1 MHFST
6 LPIAAFVIAATVA
19 VNISWSTFHVEGF
32 STRSPMQHHGSR
44 NPATERKQ
52 YNENTKPLEITRL
65 FGILDD
71 IMMEEENREKDA
83 IVEND
88 SDQNDLIDLYHSL
101 IFASDLESEISKR
114 FRDCTDS
121 RFLEYLNSLS
131 ESSQDKEEREG
142 LAELVDQ
149 IDNVKTAMDKK
160 SAENEEKAATQ
171 AEPEPEEQSIDEPT
185 SANKAKPLSNADIL
199 RKASEIDAAIALSDD
214 EKPSDFISDCREVV
228 NLSRGFNDSGQ
239 MRVGGG

>member
-1 MHFST
+1 MYFPT
-6 LPIAAFVIAATVA
+6 LPIAAFVIAAAVA
-19 VNISWSTFHVEGF
+19 VDISWSAFHVEGF

-44 NPATERKQ
+44 NLATGRRL
-52 YNENTKPLEITRL
+52 YNGNTKPLEITRL

-71 IMMEEENREKDA
+71 IMMEEENCEKDA
-83 IVEND
+83 IVENN

-114 FRDCTDS
+114 FGDCTDPI
-121 RFLEYLNSLS
+121 FLEYLNSLS

-149 IDNVKTAMDKK
+149 INNVKTAMDKK
-160 SAENEEKAATQ
+160 FAENEEKAAAQ
-171 AEPEPEEQSIDEPT
+171 AEKEPEEKSIDEPT
-185 SANKAKPLSNADIL
+185 SAKKTKPLSNADIL